1 MNATQLALLCSFGID
16 RLFKFNSEQMI
27 LMLEDIALELKHA
40 LVEMGS
46 PIGVQVA
53 QAMQEY
59 FTQDMLDSIHKT

>member
-1 MNATQLALLCSFGID
+1 
-16 RLFKFNSEQMI
+16 MI

-53 QAMQEY
+53 
-59 FTQDMLDSIHKT
+59 

>member
-1 MNATQLALLCSFGID
+1 
-16 RLFKFNSEQMI
+16 MI